1 MLNKIK
7 TLLSIQEAALT
18 RSETIQVPWV
28 REDIQ
33 VTILSNHR
41 YESGHLLSM
50 VQHQLGDEFSA
61 KDCTNWLLGLFR
73 SGKAVRQVVSDGD
86 IYDSI
91 TQVPGERSLCEVDI
105 YIIFGGE
112 KNE

>member
-7 TLLSIQEAALT
+7 TLLSLKEDSLT
-18 RSETIQVPWV
+18 RSETTQVPWV
-28 REDIQ
+28 RDGIQ
-33 VTILSNHR
+33 VTVLSNHR

-50 VQHQLGDEFSA
+50 VQHQLGDEFST

-73 SGKAVRQVVSDGD
+73 SGKAVRQIVSDGEV
-86 IYDSI
+86 YGSI

-105 YIIFGGE
+105 YIIFA
-112 KNE
+112 